1 MGRDF
6 SVLQEFKQTG
16 KPPLLGP
23 QTSALPFNQ
32 SAFYF
37 YLLFP
42 MFVVSGESL
51 LSSHY
56 TLLLFYTAIY
66 LFGAFQLRHQFK
78 LRKILLLT
86 AVMLT
91 IMPQL
96 MAQNRFVW
104 NPSFLPPLIVATTLT
119 LIWLIHAYSVKKIIF
134 LTSCLSLALA
144 LSYSVAPFFIAV
156 CLVSIL
162 FFKRRALAIFMGLGV
177 STLAFQLPTGVFELR
192 HNFLLTKA
200 LLAGNFLAQERTGL
214 TEKLHDF
221 SFYFL
226 TDMPILTGYLIIVSV
241 AVLAIVWWWKISV
254 PTHKNQFLLLLWLG
268 GLTLL
273 FSLVF
278 KTSFQAHY
286 IFPLAI
292 SILMI
297 IASMPDKLYF
307 LYLLFLSTYWLAP
320 AVVSSYWA
328 PARHNVRELT
338 DCASNFCQQSA
349 QPIFVAVQAGYHPY
363 HNGPEFRYLFKR
375 HGCQVKSIETEPQS
389 ARQMALV
396 IDDSSY
402 EHGKTQFNELT
413 LLGPSQVMNTFTCS
427 EKLQIIILQRE

>member
-32 SAFYF
+32 SAVYF

-42 MFVVSGESL
+42 MFVLSGESL

-56 TLLLFYTAIY
+56 TLLLFYTTIY
-66 LFGAFQLRHQFK
+66 LFGAFQLRHQLI
-78 LRKILLLT
+78 LRKIMLLD
-86 AVMLT
+86 AVLL
-91 IMPQL
+91 IIFPQL
-96 MAQNRFVW
+96 MEQNRFVW
-104 NPSFLPPLIVATTLT
+104 NPSFLSSLIVATTLT
-119 LIWLIHAYSVKKIIF
+119 LMWLITSYSAKKVIF

-144 LSYSVAPFFIAV
+144 LSYSVAPFFIAI
-156 CLVSIL
+156 CLVSFL
-162 FFKRRALAIFMGLGV
+162 FFKRKSLGIFLGLGI
-177 STLAFQLPTGVFELR
+177 STLAFQLPTLVFELR

-200 LLAGNFLAQERTGL
+200 LLAGNFLVQERTGL
-214 TEKLHDF
+214 LEKLHDF
-221 SFYFL
+221 TFYFL
-226 TDMPILTGYLIIVSV
+226 TNVPILTGYLVLISV
-241 AVLAIVWWWKISV
+241 AVLAIFWWRKMSIS
-254 PTHKNQFLLLLWLG
+254 TYKKQFLLLVSLT

-286 IFPLAI
+286 IFPLAV

-297 IASMPDKLYF
+297 IAGMPDKLYF

-320 AVVSSYWA
+320 TVVQSYWT
-328 PARHNVRELT
+328 PARHNMRELT
-338 DCASNFCQQSA
+338 DCANNFCRQSD
-349 QPIFVAVQAGYHPY
+349 QPIFVAVQASYHPY

-375 HGCQVKSIETEPQS
+375 YGCQVRNIETDSQS

-396 IDDSSY
+396 IDDASY
-402 EHGKTQFNELT
+402 EHNKTSFNELT
-413 LLGPSQVMNTFTCS
+413 LLGPSSVLDTFICS
-427 EKLQIIILQRE
+427 KGLEIIILQKK